1 MTKQDVIDMKN
12 YVINT
17 FSELFECDLSE
28 AKRIVEGSSFVIT
41 LNKNPEYVMHFDDEY
56 WAKRIKAEI
65 DEILKLKNSQAC
77 FAV

>member
-56 WAKRIKAEI
+56 WAKRIKTEI
-65 DEILKLKNSQAC
+65 DGILK
-77 FAV
+77 F